1 MGSERAESMM
11 AMGSVRIPEEGNGT
25 VRPLRV
31 DPSRCSR
38 MRYSGSRCE
47 RCVSACPRSAIR
59 LDECLDV
66 LEERCTGCLTCTT
79 VCPAGALEAEADFDR
94 LIRGLASHPLPTLV
108 VGCGKSGSPSD
119 RQLPCLGML
128 SAEHLVAL
136 SASGEA
142 IVQLDAS
149 ACNGCDAGGMY
160 QHLTAR
166 LRKTEEESG
175 LPLGSRIRLIPDAK
189 EIDFRQESLDR
200 RGFFRSFRRLAVQ
213 GMTTVLAPPSTERKA
228 MSYMDKY
235 LPTRRAML
243 LAALAALSP
252 ETAQGVRDAFSFPI
266 AFGTS
271 CDGCLGCVRVCP
283 SAALYDSGTFG
294 SEPSVPRFDPER
306 CTGCGLCAEFCL
318 SEAIRMDPA
327 G

>member
-1 MGSERAESMM
+1 MM

-175 LPLGSRIRLIPDAK
+175 LPLGSRIRLIPEAGRPGNDHGAGSAVHGTESHVVHGQVSADAAG
-189 EIDFRQESLDR
+189 DAAR
-200 RGFFRSFRRLAVQ
+200 RPG
-213 GMTTVLAPPSTERKA
+213 G
-228 MSYMDKY
+228 
-235 LPTRRAML
+235 
-243 LAALAALSP
+243 
-252 ETAQGVRDAFSFPI
+252 SFPGDC
-266 AFGTS
+266 ARGK
-271 CDGCLGCVRVCP
+271 R
-283 SAALYDSGTFG
+283 
-294 SEPSVPRFDPER
+294 RFFVSHR
-306 CTGCGLCAEFCL
+306 LRN
-318 SEAIRMDPA
+318 IV
-327 G
+327 